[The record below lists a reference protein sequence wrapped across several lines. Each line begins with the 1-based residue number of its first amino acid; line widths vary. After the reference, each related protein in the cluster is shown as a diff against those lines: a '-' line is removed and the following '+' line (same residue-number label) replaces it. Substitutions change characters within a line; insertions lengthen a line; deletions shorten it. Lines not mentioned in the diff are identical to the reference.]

1 MGNKKKWITFITVA
15 ALATFALTGCGGTK
29 KTDPAPAAPTAVRNT
44 IKVGVTAGPHAEV
57 MEVVKKIAAK
67 DGLTIQIVEFN
78 DFMQPNV
85 ALNQGDIDANSYQ
98 HRPFLDNQIKDRK
111 YELTAIA
118 QTIIFPMG
126 IYSKKIKNLDELKP
140 GSTVAVPNDPTNG
153 GRGLLLLEKKGL
165 IKLNPQAG
173 LKATAKD
180 VVENPKNLKIK
191 ELEAAQIPRALD
203 DVDIAAVNANYALV
217 AGLSPKTD
225 SIAIED
231 PKSPYAGLIAVR
243 TKDKEDPVFQKLIK
257 AYHSAEVKAFV
268 DQHFKGSLVTAW

>member
-1 MGNKKKWITFITVA
+1 MGNKKKLITLITVA
-15 ALATFALTGCGGTK
+15 ALATLALIGCGGTK

-231 PKSPYAGLIAVR
+231 PKSPYAGLIVVR
-243 TKDKEDPVFQKLIK
+243 TKDTEEPVFQKLIK

>member
-1 MGNKKKWITFITVA
+1 MGNNKKWITFITVA
-15 ALATFALTGCGGTK
+15 AVATFALTGCGGTK
-29 KTDPAPAAPTAVRNT
+29 KTDPAPTAPAAVRNT
-44 IKVGVTAGPHAEV
+44 IKVGVTSGPHAEV

-126 IYSKKIKNLDELKP
+126 IYSKKIKKLDELKP

-153 GRGLLLLEKKGL
+153 GRGLLLLEKNGL
-165 IKLNPQAG
+165 IKLNSQAG

-180 VVENPKNLKIK
+180 IVENPKNLKIK

-231 PKSPYAGLIAVR
+231 PKSPYAGLIVVR

>member
-1 MGNKKKWITFITVA
+1 MGNKKKLITLITVA
-15 ALATFALTGCGGTK
+15 ALATLALIGCGGTK

-231 PKSPYAGLIAVR
+231 PKSPYVGLIAVR

>member
-1 MGNKKKWITFITVA
+1 MGNKKKLITLITVA
-15 ALATFALTGCGGTK
+15 ALATLALIGCGGTK

-180 VVENPKNLKIK
+180 IVENPKNLKIK

-231 PKSPYAGLIAVR
+231 PKSPYAGLIVVR
-243 TKDKEDPVFQKLIK
+243 TKDKEEPVFQKLIK

>member
-1 MGNKKKWITFITVA
+1 MGNKKKLITLITVA
-15 ALATFALTGCGGTK
+15 ALATLALIGCGGTK

-231 PKSPYAGLIAVR
+231 PKSPYAGLIVVR